1 MTKLT
6 RLMYVL
12 FSICMSVFIFLSVSY
27 MNRVRKLDENI
38 KRFEHSNNVLL
49 AIEQINGILNA
60 NGSRLRNMLIVNQ
73 KEALPEILVGNV
85 VLISRT
91 DSLISITRDNPE
103 QQEKARTMKVL
114 LEKRF
119 RLIQDSIPLYSE
131 SQSDKANFIEHLNVL
146 RGQYDQLYKSIRESE
161 SRSLRSRRESRDRF
175 DKLTTPAL
183 TILLIF
189 ASVLILS
196 TFLYLIIT
204 LKRRI
209 FFQNELQAKVE
220 TLNLAN
226 RELENLSRVTS
237 HHIQE
242 PMRKIRNFSTLL
254 DKRIEQLPADEIRQ
268 IIGKIESNAGSLQV
282 LAQNL
287 VQYANL
293 IQDQRPK
300 EKVDLNE
307 LMDEVIY
314 KLEDLIFETK
324 TEIKRSTLPVIY
336 AIPYQLFILFQEL
349 IRNSIHFSKPDE
361 TPCIEIF
368 EWKNSRMGYTVIAI
382 HDFGVGFSNDYAERI
397 FRIFEQL
404 EPRSAPGKGI
414 GLAMCSRIML
424 NHGGRIWA
432 EGTPGE
438 GATFF
443 LEFPGKLEQI

>member
-1 MTKLT
+1 
-6 RLMYVL
+6 
-12 FSICMSVFIFLSVSY
+12 

-60 NGSRLRNMLIVNQ
+60 NGSRLRNMLIINQ

-85 VLISRT
+85 VLLSRT
-91 DSLISITRDNPE
+91 DSLINITKDNPE
-103 QQEKARTMKVL
+103 QQEKAKAMKRM

-119 RLIQDSIPLYSE
+119 QFIQDSVPLYSE
-131 SQSDKANFIEHLNVL
+131 SQTEKANFIEHLNVL

-161 SRSLRSRRESRDRF
+161 YRVLRSRQESRDRF

-183 TILLIF
+183 TLLLIF
-189 ASVLILS
+189 ASILILS
-196 TFLYLIIT
+196 TFLYLILT

-209 FFQNELQAKVE
+209 YFQNELQTKVE

-226 RELENLSRVTS
+226 KELENLSRVTS

-254 DKRIEQLPADEIRQ
+254 DKRIEQLPPDEIRQ
-268 IIGKIESNAGSLQV
+268 IVGKIESNAGSLQV

-324 TEIKRSTLPVIY
+324 TEFKRSKLPMIN

-349 IRNSIHFSKPDE
+349 IRNSIHFTKTDE
-361 TPCIEIF
+361 APCIEIF
-368 EWKNSRMGYTVIAI
+368 EWKQSRAGHTVIAI
-382 HDFGVGFSNDYAERI
+382 RDYGQGFSNDYAERI

-424 NHGGRIWA
+424 NHGGKIWA
-432 EGTPGE
+432 EGVPDE

-443 LEFPGKLEQI
+443 MEFPGRSEPG